1 MNTDNLKH
9 IFYVPKKGEPIYIRS
24 GFPYA
29 PTFLWIGKT
38 RAPLLQ
44 HQEAARIKDGQRRQP
59 L

>member
-1 MNTDNLKH
+1 MNTNIQKH

-24 GFPYA
+24 GFPHA
-29 PTFLWIGKT
+29 PTFLWIGKA

-44 HQEAARIKDGQRRQP
+44 YQEATRIKDGKRRQP